1 LNYFQNVFYFSLFN
15 GLIDRIGGFFSNVT
29 NHFQFQKS
37 IFVNILNHFIM
48 KKPKIL
54 QRAGNPKYI
63 PGIYNYC
70 DRWCERCSFTD
81 RCMVFEDTGNISTED
96 PEQFWEK
103 IHENFQQTKEL
114 LEYIA
119 QEEGIDLDN
128 LPPDPEFEKESEQRR
143 KDAENNELSQAA
155 KKYGD
160 LADQWFQEN
169 ETLFKDMENQFN
181 QNMNLG
187 IHEKQSHDI
196 AARITD
202 AIEVIRWYQHQ
213 IYVKIMRALSS
224 RQDLIME
231 EMDADFPSDADG
243 SVKVALIG
251 MDNSIAAWGKLHE
264 CFPDQADG
272 ILDILMLLEKLRRN
286 TENAFPKARS
296 FVRPGFDD

>member
-1 LNYFQNVFYFSLFN
+1 
-15 GLIDRIGGFFSNVT
+15 
-29 NHFQFQKS
+29 
-37 IFVNILNHFIM
+37 M

-70 DRWCERCSFTD
+70 DRWCERCPFTN
-81 RCMVFEDTGNISTED
+81 RCMVFEDTGNISPED
-96 PEQFWEK
+96 NEQFWEK

-160 LADQWFQEN
+160 LVDQWFQEN
-169 ETLFKDMENQFN
+169 ETLFKNKENQLN

-187 IHEKQSHDI
+187 IHEKQSRDT
-196 AARITD
+196 ATRITD
-202 AIEVIRWYQHQ
+202 AIEVIRWYQYQ
-213 IYVKIMRALSS
+213 IYVKLMRALSS

-231 EMDADFPSDADG
+231 EIDADFPSDADG
-243 SVKVALIG
+243 SAKVALVG
-251 MDNSIAAWGKLHE
+251 MDNSISAWGKLHDS
-264 CFPDQADG
+264 FPDQADG
-272 ILDILMLLEKLRRN
+272 ILDILMLLEKLRRK
-286 TENAFPKARS
+286 TENAFPEARA

>member
-1 LNYFQNVFYFSLFN
+1 
-15 GLIDRIGGFFSNVT
+15 
-29 NHFQFQKS
+29 
-37 IFVNILNHFIM
+37 M